1 MAALAVCVC
10 VKCDEQITVD
20 STAIS
25 SQNELFTIVGKVNIR
40 KDELDLENTR
50 ILVDDGQYVGF
61 LRADGTFT
69 IPGLASNSYVL
80 EVSSTRNVYE
90 PIRIDIN
97 TKVVKKIDY
106 QGFLF
111 FTSIYKWNQNLYKG
125 RYLSTNLRYLQ
136 KDFRIFSNILDK
148 VNYLGPN
155 LTRVNCKLTQW
166 NF

>member
-111 FTSIYKWNQNLYKG
+111 LPRSINEIKIYIRDVIYQLRNQNFK
-125 RYLSTNLRYLQ
+125 Q
-136 KDFRIFSNILDK
+136 A
-148 VNYLGPN
+148 
-155 LTRVNCKLTQW
+155 C
-166 NF
+166 